1 MPNATVSQEVVRKQL
16 HSLEGAWIEVKQ
28 LPFGKMLERRDK
40 ASRFMQELDPRAR
53 NANMKVQIDIMNE
66 WSRRFDFKECIVD
79 HNLEDAN
86 GGKLDFGNPMTFDI
100 LDPKV
105 GSEIERIIDELNQ
118 EDEQDLEDFPKS
130 LTSSSVDNGK
140 KLSDISQDS

>member
-1 MPNATVSQEVVRKQL
+1 MPNATVSTDVVKKEL
-16 HSLEGAWIEVKQ
+16 KSCEGAWVELRQ

-79 HNLEDAN
+79 HNLEDAQGN
-86 GGKLDFGNPMTFDI
+86 QLNFGNPMTFDI
-100 LDPKV
+100 LDPKI
-105 GSEIERIIDELNQ
+105 GAELERLIDELNQ
-118 EDEQDLEDFPKS
+118 EDEQDLEDFPNA
-130 LTSSSVDNGK
+130 LTSSSEDNGK
-140 KLSDISQDS
+140 PQIAATQES